1 MATAARFAI
10 FRGADGALARPTGAQ
25 RGRRERPVM
34 DGFESLVAIPARE
47 DLNRAYTRQF
57 RSKVLGES
65 VE

>member
-1 MATAARFAI
+1 MLSLDEEEVIAFE
-10 FRGADGALARPTGAQ
+10 